1 MRPLFALGMPK
12 YFSTAPVYTTVPP
25 VDLERPANVRTKS
38 ISTRPGSKYSRIGG
52 SDVSLSTRPHTSG
65 QSSTRTASRGASM
78 QMQSRSPSIVQSRA
92 SISRSRNTSAT
103 HSRSPS
109 ISRSRNPSANHS
121 RNGSNVSVN
130 IPKGITAGSFQ
141 GKALNPLRMSP
152 ITPFAPPI
160 ALRLGRVSEDNYDN
174 AATLA
179 PGAYS
184 RRPSDAS
191 ISLTRLPTS
200 RRAPRTPVSTKP
212 LPLTPFPV
220 TNSGEW
226 SRLTAIPRPG
236 TAVAEKPSVERLET
250 VRLETVRADNA

>member
-1 MRPLFALGMPK
+1 MPK

-25 VDLERPANVRTKS
+25 VDLERPANMRTKS

-65 QSSTRTASRGASM
+65 QSSTRTASRSASL
-78 QMQSRSPSIVQSRA
+78 QVQSRSPSIVQSRGP
-92 SISRSRNTSAT
+92 STS
-103 HSRSPS
+103 H
-109 ISRSRNPSANHS
+109 SRNPSVTHSRNPSVTHS
-121 RNGSNVSVN
+121 RNGSTVSVN
-130 IPKGITAGSFQ
+130 IPKGITAAPFQ

-160 ALRLGRVSEDNYDN
+160 ALRLGRVSEDNLDD

-220 TNSGEW
+220 ATSGEW

-236 TAVAEKPSVERLET
+236 TAVTEKPSVERWEI
-250 VRLETVRADNA
+250 VRADDA

>member
-25 VDLERPANVRTKS
+25 VDLERPANMRTKS

-78 QMQSRSPSIVQSRA
+78 QMQSRSPSIVQSRE

-103 HSRSPS
+103 
-109 ISRSRNPSANHS
+109 HS

-160 ALRLGRVSEDNYDN
+160 ALRLGRVSEDNYDD

-236 TAVAEKPSVERLET
+236 TAVTEKPSVERLET
-250 VRLETVRADNA
+250 VRANNV